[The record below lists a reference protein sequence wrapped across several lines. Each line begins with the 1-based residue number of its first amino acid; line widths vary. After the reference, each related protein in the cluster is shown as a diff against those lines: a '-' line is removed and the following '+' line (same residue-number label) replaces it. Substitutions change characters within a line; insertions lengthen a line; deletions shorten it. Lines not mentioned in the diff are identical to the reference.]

1 MELVCEIKK
10 IWRSRAFMTEDELKD
25 SEEETGDEVQW

>member
-1 MELVCEIKK
+1 MELVCEIK